1 MTGLLMKDMYTM
13 RQNLK
18 SMVFVLVV
26 WSVVFM
32 WGNKSGMFLIPMFM
46 MVAGMNVLSLFSYD
60 RQTKWEAYIL
70 TMPVPRWK
78 IVLEKYLCVVISCV
92 IFGTMAIA
100 AVTVAQILKGNG
112 LGLEFVYDLLIN
124 WLIGITITFFYNSLA
139 IPLTY
144 WLGVE
149 KARLIPSVTIG
160 AFVFLFVLFASK
172 YEILERISE
181 HSMTF
186 FFIGAAAVTAIITI
200 FSYLVSVSAYNKK
213 EF

>member
-100 AVTVAQILKGNG
+100 AVTAAQILKGNG

-181 HSMTF
+181 HSMTS
-186 FFIGAAAVTAIITI
+186 FFIGAAAVTAVITI
-200 FSYLVSVSAYNKK
+200 FSYLISVSFYNKK

>member
-32 WGNKSGMFLIPMFM
+32 WGKKSGMFLIPMFM

-100 AVTVAQILKGNG
+100 AVTAAQILKGNG

>member
-32 WGNKSGMFLIPMFM
+32 WGKKSGMFLIPMFM

-60 RQTKWEAYIL
+60 RQTKWEAYLL

-78 IVLEKYLCVVISCV
+78 IVLEKYLCVIISCV

-100 AVTVAQILKGNG
+100 AVTAAQILKGNG

-149 KARLIPSVTIG
+149 KARLIPSVMIG
-160 AFVFLFVLFASK
+160 SFVFLFVLFASK

>member
-1 MTGLLMKDMYTM
+1 MNGLLIKDMYIM

-18 SMVFVLVV
+18 SMVFILVV

-46 MVAGMNVLSLFSYD
+46 MVAGINVISLFSYD

-78 IVLEKYLCVVISCV
+78 IVLEKYLYVVISCV
-92 IFGTMAIA
+92 IFGTMAIV
-100 AVTVAQILKGNG
+100 AVIIAQILKGNG
-112 LGLEFVYDLLIN
+112 LGLEFASELLIN

-149 KARLIPSVTIG
+149 RARMIPSITIG
-160 AFVFLFVLFASK
+160 VFVFLFVLFASK

-181 HSMTF
+181 RGMTL
-186 FFIGAAAVTAIITI
+186 FFIGAAAVTAVITI
-200 FSYLVSVSAYNKK
+200 FSYLISVSFYNKK